1 MKSIRIMSVFA
12 ILFLLQSAATPPGLQ
27 GAQDEAAGIAPPAVE
42 HTQESEASS
51 DGLWT
56 PSGKRDGRRGNDL
69 YRQEAYDDAAA
80 SYAGGIAILPD
91 DAEPRLRYGL
101 RNNLGAALLKSGNA
115 ESARQTFEQAIA
127 EAGETGEEID
137 LARSAYNAGN
147 AAFAAQDL
155 EGALAYYRH
164 SLLRNPENEDARFN
178 YEFVKRRIE
187 EQEQQEQQNSQQQ
200 DQNQEQEP
208 QESGNEN
215 SNDGQNEPQQN
226 ENESQPQQSR
236 QNEQQ
241 GENEQPQSESP
252 QGQEQQP
259 QNRQTGEQQLSQAQA
274 ERILQALEQE
284 EGNLLREIQRTESRP
299 HRVEKDW

>member
-1 MKSIRIMSVFA
+1 MSVLA
-12 ILFLLQSAATPPGLQ
+12 ILLLLQSAVAPPDAQ
-27 GAQDEAAGIAPPAVE
+27 RAQDEASGTAPPAVE
-42 HTQESEASS
+42 HAQEPGASS
-51 DGLWT
+51 DGLWA

-80 SYAGGIAILPD
+80 AYAGGIAILPE
-91 DAEPRLRYGL
+91 DAQPRLRYGL

-115 ESARQTFEQAIA
+115 ESARQAFEQAIA

-164 SLLRNPENEDARFN
+164 SLLRNPDNEDARFN

-200 DQNQEQEP
+200 DQEQD
-208 QESGNEN
+208 QQDSGNEN
-215 SNDGQNEPQQN
+215 NNDQNESQQDENESPQQQN
-226 ENESQPQQSR
+226 E

-241 GENEQPQSESP
+241 GENEQQQNESP
-252 QGQEQQP
+252 QEQEQQP

>member
-1 MKSIRIMSVFA
+1 MSVFA
-12 ILFLLQSAATPPGLQ
+12 ILLLLQSAAAPPVAQ
-27 GAQDEAAGIAPPAVE
+27 RAQDEAADAARPAVE
-42 HTQESEASS
+42 QTQEPEASPE
-51 DGLWT
+51 GLWA

-80 SYAGGIAILPD
+80 AYAGGIAILPD
-91 DAEPRLRYGL
+91 DAQPRLRYGL

-115 ESARQTFEQAIA
+115 ESARQTFDQAIA

-137 LARSAYNAGN
+137 LSRSAYNAGN

-164 SLLRNPENEDARFN
+164 SLLRNPDNEDARFN

-200 DQNQEQEP
+200 EQNQEQ

-215 SNDGQNEPQQN
+215 SNNDQNEPQQD
-226 ENESQPQQSR
+226 ENESPQQQSG

-241 GENEQPQSESP
+241 GENEQPQNESP
-252 QGQEQQP
+252 QEQEQQP

>member
-12 ILFLLQSAATPPGLQ
+12 ILLLLQSAAAPTVAQ
-27 GAQDEAAGIAPPAVE
+27 SAQDEASGTTPLAVE
-42 HTQESEASS
+42 QAQEPGASS
-51 DGLWT
+51 DGLWA

-69 YRQEAYDDAAA
+69 YGQEAYADAAA
-80 SYAGGIAILPD
+80 AYAGGLAILSN
-91 DAEPRLRYGL
+91 DAEPHLRYGL

-115 ESARQTFEQAIA
+115 ESARQAFDQAIA

-137 LARSAYNAGN
+137 LSRSAYNAGN

-155 EGALAYYRH
+155 EGALTYYRH
-164 SLLRNPENEDARFN
+164 SLLRNPDNADARFN

-187 EQEQQEQQNSQQQ
+187 EQEQQEQQNRQQ
-200 DQNQEQEP
+200 QEQEQNQ
-208 QESGNEN
+208 QESGNE
-215 SNDGQNEPQQN
+215 SSDDGQNEPQQD
-226 ENESQPQQSR
+226 ENESQEQQNG

-241 GENEQPQSESP
+241 GENEQQQSESP
-252 QGQEQQP
+252 QEQQQEQEP
-259 QNRQTGEQQLSQAQA
+259 QNRQGGEQQLSQAQA

>member
-1 MKSIRIMSVFA
+1 MSVLA
-12 ILFLLQSAATPPGLQ
+12 ILLLLQSAATPPVAQ
-27 GAQDEAAGIAPPAVE
+27 GAQDEASGTAPLAVE
-42 HTQESEASS
+42 HMQELEASS
-51 DGLWT
+51 GGPWA
-56 PSGKRDGRRGNDL
+56 PNGKRDGRRGNDL
-69 YRQEAYDDAAA
+69 YGQEAYADAAA
-80 SYAGGIAILPD
+80 AYAGGLAILSD

-115 ESARQTFEQAIA
+115 ESARQTFEQAIV
-127 EAGETGEEID
+127 EADETDEPID
-137 LARSAYNAGN
+137 LSRSAYNAGN

-164 SLLRNPENEDARFN
+164 SLLRNPDNTDARFN

-187 EQEQQEQQNSQQQ
+187 EQEQQEQQDSQQQ
-200 DQNQEQEP
+200 DQNQEQDP

-215 SNDGQNEPQQN
+215 SDDGQNEQQQDESEQQQQN
-226 ENESQPQQSR
+226 G

-241 GENEQPQSESP
+241 GENERQQNESP
-252 QGQEQQP
+252 QEQEQQ
-259 QNRQTGEQQLSQAQA
+259 NRQAGEQQLSQTQA

>member
-1 MKSIRIMSVFA
+1 MSVFA
-12 ILFLLQSAATPPGLQ
+12 ILLLLQSAAAPPVAQ
-27 GAQDEAAGIAPPAVE
+27 SAQDEASGTTPLAVE
-42 HTQESEASS
+42 QAQEPGASS
-51 DGLWT
+51 DGLWA

-69 YRQEAYDDAAA
+69 YGQEAYADAAA
-80 SYAGGIAILPD
+80 AYAGGLAILSN
-91 DAEPRLRYGL
+91 DAEPHLRYGL

-115 ESARQTFEQAIA
+115 ESARQAFDQAIA

-137 LARSAYNAGN
+137 LSRSAYNAGN
-147 AAFAAQDL
+147 AAFATQDL
-155 EGALAYYRH
+155 EGALTYYRH
-164 SLLRNPENEDARFN
+164 SLLRNPDNADARFN

-187 EQEQQEQQNSQQQ
+187 EQEQQEQQNRQQQ
-200 DQNQEQEP
+200 DQNQDQ
-208 QESGNEN
+208 QESGNES
-215 SNDGQNEPQQN
+215 SNNDQNEPQQD
-226 ENESQPQQSR
+226 ENESQEQQNG

-241 GENEQPQSESP
+241 SENEQQQNESP
-252 QGQEQQP
+252 QEQKQEQEP

>member
-1 MKSIRIMSVFA
+1 MSVLA
-12 ILFLLQSAATPPGLQ
+12 ILLLLQSAATPPVAQ
-27 GAQDEAAGIAPPAVE
+27 GAQDEASGTAPLAVE
-42 HTQESEASS
+42 HMQELEASS
-51 DGLWT
+51 GGPWA
-56 PSGKRDGRRGNDL
+56 PNGKRDGRRGNDL
-69 YRQEAYDDAAA
+69 YGQEAYADAAA
-80 SYAGGIAILPD
+80 AYAGGLAILSD
-91 DAEPRLRYGL
+91 DAEPRLRYSL

-115 ESARQTFEQAIA
+115 ESARQTFEQAIV
-127 EAGETGEEID
+127 EADETGEPID
-137 LARSAYNAGN
+137 LSRSAYNAGN

-164 SLLRNPENEDARFN
+164 SLLRNPDNTDARFN

-187 EQEQQEQQNSQQQ
+187 EQEQQEQQNTQQQ
-200 DQNQEQEP
+200 DQNQEQDQ

-215 SNDGQNEPQQN
+215 SDDGQNEQQQDESEQQQQQN
-226 ENESQPQQSR
+226 G

-241 GENEQPQSESP
+241 GENERQQNESP
-252 QGQEQQP
+252 QEQEQEQQ
-259 QNRQTGEQQLSQAQA
+259 NRQAGEQQLSQAQA

>member
-1 MKSIRIMSVFA
+1 M
-12 ILFLLQSAATPPGLQ
+12 
-27 GAQDEAAGIAPPAVE
+27 
-42 HTQESEASS
+42 QESAASS
-51 DGLWT
+51 DGLWA

-80 SYAGGIAILPD
+80 AYAGGIAILPD
-91 DAEPRLRYGL
+91 DAQPHLRYGL

-115 ESARQTFEQAIA
+115 ESALQTFDQAIA
-127 EAGETGEEID
+127 EAGETGEEIN

-164 SLLRNPENEDARFN
+164 SLLRNPDNADARFN

-187 EQEQQEQQNSQQQ
+187 EQEQQEQQNNRQQ

-208 QESGNEN
+208 QESGHEN
-215 SNDGQNEPQQN
+215 SDDGQNEPQQD
-226 ENESQPQQSR
+226 ENESQPQQNG
-236 QNEQQ
+236 QNEPQ
-241 GENEQPQSESP
+241 GENEPQQSESP
-252 QGQEQQP
+252 QEQEQEQQP

>member
-1 MKSIRIMSVFA
+1 MSLFA
-12 ILFLLQSAATPPGLQ
+12 ILLLLQSAAAPPVAQ
-27 GAQDEAAGIAPPAVE
+27 RAQDEAAGAAPPAVE
-42 HTQESEASS
+42 QTQEPEASPE
-51 DGLWT
+51 GLWA

-80 SYAGGIAILPD
+80 AYAGGIAILPD
-91 DAEPRLRYGL
+91 DAQPHLRYGL

-115 ESARQTFEQAIA
+115 ESARQTFDQAIA

-137 LARSAYNAGN
+137 VARSAYNAGN
-147 AAFAAQDL
+147 AAFAVQDL
-155 EGALAYYRH
+155 EGALAYYRD
-164 SLLRNPENEDARFN
+164 SLLRNPDNEDARFN

-200 DQNQEQEP
+200 EQNQEQEQ

-215 SNDGQNEPQQN
+215 SNNDQNEPQQD
-226 ENESQPQQSR
+226 ENESPQQQSG

-241 GENEQPQSESP
+241 DENEQPQNESP
-252 QGQEQQP
+252 QEQEQQP

-284 EGNLLREIQRTESRP
+284 EGNLLREIQRTEMRP

>member
-1 MKSIRIMSVFA
+1 MSVFA
-12 ILFLLQSAATPPGLQ
+12 ILLLLQSAAPPPVAQ
-27 GAQDEAAGIAPPAVE
+27 GAQDEASGTAPLAVE
-42 HTQESEASS
+42 HTQEPEASS
-51 DGLWT
+51 GEPWA
-56 PSGKRDGRRGNDL
+56 PNGKRDGRRGNDL
-69 YRQEAYDDAAA
+69 YGQEAYADAAA
-80 SYAGGIAILPD
+80 AYAGGLAILSD

-115 ESARQTFEQAIA
+115 ESARQTFEQAIV
-127 EAGETGEEID
+127 EAGETGEPID
-137 LARSAYNAGN
+137 LSRSAYNAGN

-164 SLLRNPENEDARFN
+164 SLLRNPDNTDARFN

-200 DQNQEQEP
+200 DQEQEQDP

-215 SNDGQNEPQQN
+215 SDDGQNEQQQDESEQQQQN
-226 ENESQPQQSR
+226 G

-241 GENEQPQSESP
+241 GENERQQNESP
-252 QGQEQQP
+252 QEQGQEQ

>member
-1 MKSIRIMSVFA
+1 MSVFA
-12 ILFLLQSAATPPGLQ
+12 ILLLLQSAATPPVAQ
-27 GAQDEAAGIAPPAVE
+27 GAQDEASGTAPLAVE
-42 HTQESEASS
+42 HTQEPEASS
-51 DGLWT
+51 GGPWA
-56 PSGKRDGRRGNDL
+56 PNGKRDGRRGNDL
-69 YRQEAYDDAAA
+69 YGQEAYADAAA
-80 SYAGGIAILPD
+80 AYAGGLAILSD

-115 ESARQTFEQAIA
+115 ESARQTFEQAIV
-127 EAGETGEEID
+127 EADDTDEPID
-137 LARSAYNAGN
+137 LSRSAYNAGN

-164 SLLRNPENEDARFN
+164 SLLRNPDNTDARFN

-187 EQEQQEQQNSQQQ
+187 EQEQQDSQQQ
-200 DQNQEQEP
+200 DQNQEQDP

-215 SNDGQNEPQQN
+215 SDDGQDEQQQDESEQQQQN
-226 ENESQPQQSR
+226 G

-241 GENEQPQSESP
+241 GENERQQNESP
-252 QGQEQQP
+252 QEQEQEQQ
-259 QNRQTGEQQLSQAQA
+259 NRQAGEQQLSQAQA

>member
-1 MKSIRIMSVFA
+1 MSVFA
-12 ILFLLQSAATPPGLQ
+12 ILLLLQSAAAPPVVQ
-27 GAQDEAAGIAPPAVE
+27 SAQDEASGTTPLAVE
-42 HTQESEASS
+42 QAQEPGASS
-51 DGLWT
+51 DGLWA

-69 YRQEAYDDAAA
+69 YGQEAYADAAA
-80 SYAGGIAILPD
+80 AYAGGLAILSN

-115 ESARQTFEQAIA
+115 ESARQAFDQAIA

-137 LARSAYNAGN
+137 LSRSAYNAGN

-155 EGALAYYRH
+155 EGALTYYRH
-164 SLLRNPENEDARFN
+164 SLLRNPDNADARFN

-187 EQEQQEQQNSQQQ
+187 EQEQQNRQQ
-200 DQNQEQEP
+200 QEQEQNQ
-208 QESGNEN
+208 QESGNE
-215 SNDGQNEPQQN
+215 SSDDGQNEPQQD
-226 ENESQPQQSR
+226 ENESQQQQNG

-241 GENEQPQSESP
+241 GENEQQQSESP
-252 QGQEQQP
+252 QEQQQEQEP
-259 QNRQTGEQQLSQAQA
+259 QNRQGGEQQLSQAQA

>member
-12 ILFLLQSAATPPGLQ
+12 ILLLLQSAATPPVAQ
-27 GAQDEAAGIAPPAVE
+27 DAQDEASGAAQPAVE
-42 HTQESEASS
+42 QTQEPEASA
-51 DGLWT
+51 DGLRA

-69 YRQEAYDDAAA
+69 YHQEAYADAAA
-80 SYAGGIAILPD
+80 AYAGGIAILPD

-101 RNNLGAALLKSGNA
+101 HNNLGAALLKSGNA
-115 ESARQTFEQAIA
+115 ESARQTFDQAIA
-127 EAGETGEEID
+127 EAGEEID
-137 LARSAYNAGN
+137 VARSAYNAGN
-147 AAFAAQDL
+147 AAFAEQDL

-164 SLLRNPENEDARFN
+164 SLLRNPDNADARFN

-187 EQEQQEQQNSQQQ
+187 EQEQQEQQNGQQP
-200 DQNQEQEP
+200 DQNQEQ
-208 QESGNEN
+208 QESGNES
-215 SNDGQNEPQQN
+215 SNDGQNEPQQD
-226 ENESQPQQSR
+226 ENESPQQQSG

-241 GENEQPQSESP
+241 GENEQPQNESP
-252 QGQEQQP
+252 QEQQQEQEP
-259 QNRQTGEQQLSQAQA
+259 QNRQAGEQQLSQAQA

>member
-1 MKSIRIMSVFA
+1 M
-12 ILFLLQSAATPPGLQ
+12 
-27 GAQDEAAGIAPPAVE
+27 
-42 HTQESEASS
+42 QESEASS
-51 DGLWT
+51 DALWA

-80 SYAGGIAILPD
+80 AYAGGIAILPD
-91 DAEPRLRYGL
+91 DAQPHLRYGL

-115 ESARQTFEQAIA
+115 ESARQTLDQAIA

-137 LARSAYNAGN
+137 VARSAYNAGN
-147 AAFAAQDL
+147 AAFAVQDL

-200 DQNQEQEP
+200 DQEQEP

-215 SNDGQNEPQQN
+215 SDDGQNEPQRD
-226 ENESQPQQSR
+226 ENESPQQQSG

-241 GENEQPQSESP
+241 GENEPQQSESP
-252 QGQEQQP
+252 QEQEQEQQP

>member
-1 MKSIRIMSVFA
+1 MSVFA
-12 ILFLLQSAATPPGLQ
+12 ILLLLQSAAAPPAAQ
-27 GAQDEAAGIAPPAVE
+27 RAQDEAASAAPPPVE
-42 HTQESEASS
+42 QTQEPEASPE
-51 DGLWT
+51 GLWA

-80 SYAGGIAILPD
+80 AYAGGIAILPD
-91 DAEPRLRYGL
+91 DAQPHLRYGL
-101 RNNLGAALLKSGNA
+101 RNNLGSALLKSGNA
-115 ESARQTFEQAIA
+115 ESARQTFDQAIA

-137 LARSAYNAGN
+137 IARSAYNAGN

-155 EGALAYYRH
+155 EGALAYYRD
-164 SLLRNPENEDARFN
+164 SLLRNPDNADARFN

-187 EQEQQEQQNSQQQ
+187 EQEQQE
-200 DQNQEQEP
+200 
-208 QESGNEN
+208 SGSEN
-215 SNDGQNEPQQN
+215 SNNDQNEPQQD
-226 ENESQPQQSR
+226 ENESPQQQSG

-241 GENEQPQSESP
+241 DENEQPQNESP
-252 QGQEQQP
+252 QEQEQQP

-284 EGNLLREIQRTESRP
+284 EGNLLREIQRTESRT

>member
-1 MKSIRIMSVFA
+1 MSVFA
-12 ILFLLQSAATPPGLQ
+12 ILLLLQSAAPPPVAQ
-27 GAQDEAAGIAPPAVE
+27 GAQDEASGTAPLAVE
-42 HTQESEASS
+42 HTQEPEASS
-51 DGLWT
+51 GEPWA
-56 PSGKRDGRRGNDL
+56 PNGKRDGRRGNDL
-69 YRQEAYDDAAA
+69 YGQEAYADAAA
-80 SYAGGIAILPD
+80 AYAGGLAILSD

-115 ESARQTFEQAIA
+115 ESARQTFEQAIV
-127 EAGETGEEID
+127 EADETDEPID
-137 LARSAYNAGN
+137 LSRSAYNAGN

-164 SLLRNPENEDARFN
+164 SLLRNPDNTDARFN

-187 EQEQQEQQNSQQQ
+187 EQEQQDSQQQ
-200 DQNQEQEP
+200 DQNQEQDP

-215 SNDGQNEPQQN
+215 SDDGQDEQQQDESEQQQQN
-226 ENESQPQQSR
+226 G

-241 GENEQPQSESP
+241 GENERQQNESP
-252 QGQEQQP
+252 QEQEQEQ

>member
-1 MKSIRIMSVFA
+1 MSVFA
-12 ILFLLQSAATPPGLQ
+12 ILLLLQSAASPPVAQ
-27 GAQDEAAGIAPPAVE
+27 DAQDEASGTAPPAAE
-42 HTQESEASS
+42 QTQEPQASS

-69 YRQEAYDDAAA
+69 FRQEAYADAAA
-80 SYAGGIAILPD
+80 AYAGGIAILPD
-91 DAEPRLRYGL
+91 DAAPRLRYGL

-115 ESARQTFEQAIA
+115 ESARQAFDQAMA

-137 LARSAYNAGN
+137 LSRSAYNAGN

-155 EGALAYYRH
+155 EGSLAYYRH
-164 SLLRNPENEDARFN
+164 SLLRNPDNADARFN

-187 EQEQQEQQNSQQQ
+187 EQEQQEQEQNQE
-200 DQNQEQEP
+200 QNQEQEQNQ
-208 QESGNEN
+208 QESGNE
-215 SNDGQNEPQQN
+215 SSDDSQNEQQQD
-226 ENESQPQQSR
+226 ENESQQQQNG

-241 GENEQPQSESP
+241 GENEQQQSESP
-252 QGQEQQP
+252 QEQQQEQEP
-259 QNRQTGEQQLSQAQA
+259 QNRQAGEQQLSQAQA

>member
-1 MKSIRIMSVFA
+1 ME
-12 ILFLLQSAATPPGLQ
+12 Q
-27 GAQDEAAGIAPPAVE
+27 
-42 HTQESEASS
+42 TQEPEASS
-51 DGLWT
+51 DGLWA

-69 YRQEAYDDAAA
+69 YHQEAYADAATA
-80 SYAGGIAILPD
+80 YAGGIAILPD
-91 DAEPRLRYGL
+91 NAEPRLRYGL

-115 ESARQTFEQAIA
+115 ESARQTFDQAIA

-137 LARSAYNAGN
+137 VARSAYNAGN

-155 EGALAYYRH
+155 EGALSYYRH
-164 SLLRNPENEDARFN
+164 SLLRNPDNADARFN

-187 EQEQQEQQNSQQQ
+187 EQEQQEQQNNQQQ
-200 DQNQEQEP
+200 EQNQEQEP
-208 QESGNEN
+208 QESGNDN
-215 SNDGQNEPQQN
+215 SNDSQSEPQQDENEPQQ
-226 ENESQPQQSR
+226 QSG

-241 GENEQPQSESP
+241 GENEGQQSESP
-252 QGQEQQP
+252 QEQQQEQQP
-259 QNRQTGEQQLSQAQA
+259 RNRQTGEQQLSQAQA

>member
-1 MKSIRIMSVFA
+1 MSVFA
-12 ILFLLQSAATPPGLQ
+12 ILLLLQSAAAPPVAQ
-27 GAQDEAAGIAPPAVE
+27 SAQDEASGTTPLAVE
-42 HTQESEASS
+42 QAQEPGASS
-51 DGLWT
+51 DGLWA

-69 YRQEAYDDAAA
+69 YGQEAYADAAA
-80 SYAGGIAILPD
+80 AYAGGLAILSN

-115 ESARQTFEQAIA
+115 ESARQAFDQAIA

-137 LARSAYNAGN
+137 LSRSAYNAGN

-155 EGALAYYRH
+155 EGALTYYRH
-164 SLLRNPENEDARFN
+164 SLLRNPDNADARFN

-187 EQEQQEQQNSQQQ
+187 EQEQQNRQQ
-200 DQNQEQEP
+200 QEQEQNQ
-208 QESGNEN
+208 QESGNE
-215 SNDGQNEPQQN
+215 SSDDGQNEPQQD
-226 ENESQPQQSR
+226 ENESQQQQNG

-241 GENEQPQSESP
+241 GENEQQQSESP
-252 QGQEQQP
+252 QEQQQEQEP
-259 QNRQTGEQQLSQAQA
+259 QNRQGGEQQLSQAQA

>member
-1 MKSIRIMSVFA
+1 MSVFA
-12 ILFLLQSAATPPGLQ
+12 ILLLLQSAAAPPVAQ
-27 GAQDEAAGIAPPAVE
+27 GAQDEASGTTPLAVE
-42 HTQESEASS
+42 QAQEPGTSS
-51 DGLWT
+51 DGLWA

-69 YRQEAYDDAAA
+69 YGQEAYADAAA
-80 SYAGGIAILPD
+80 AYAGGLAILSN

-115 ESARQTFEQAIA
+115 ESARQAFDQAIA

-137 LARSAYNAGN
+137 LSRSAYNAGN

-155 EGALAYYRH
+155 EGALTYYRH
-164 SLLRNPENEDARFN
+164 SLLRNPDNADARFN

-187 EQEQQEQQNSQQQ
+187 EQEQQEQQNRQQQ
-200 DQNQEQEP
+200 DQNQDQEP

-215 SNDGQNEPQQN
+215 NDDGQNEPQQD
-226 ENESQPQQSR
+226 ENESQQQNG
-236 QNEQQ
+236 QNEQEN
-241 GENEQPQSESP
+241 ENEQQQNESP
-252 QGQEQQP
+252 QEQQQEQEP